1 MEYTVESRDCRL
13 HVYDTMGDGPIL
25 LIMHGVA
32 TDGSFFRKTAEILK
46 DSYRVISYDR
56 RGHSASIAGEDAS
69 YTAHQQALDAAAI
82 LNRAGAGSADVAAC
96 SAGGIVALELA
107 RTCPD
112 RVRRLFLH
120 ETPFAADEQIQAV
133 YDQTLLQLHEA
144 ADKGRIT
151 KAMVILIHAMGGR
164 DRKAEPVTLEQE
176 ARNLENYKIFLY
188 HEMDEFLRYGVDHE
202 KIELAMPCT
211 MASGSMDSEGLF
223 SKYVP
228 AAAGRLGA
236 SYLRVPGYHN
246 LAWDEPETFA
256 SCLCSAMKNMGAE
269 I

>member
-112 RVRRLFLH
+112 RVRRLFPCSSRRRMSCIR
-120 ETPFAADEQIQAV
+120 TPRSV
-133 YDQTLLQLHEA
+133 SPSQTTWIWM
-144 ADKGRIT
+144 RTRRRSTMCIT
-151 KAMVILIHAMGGR
+151 
-164 DRKAEPVTLEQE
+164 T
-176 ARNLENYKIFLY
+176 
-188 HEMDEFLRYGVDHE
+188 
-202 KIELAMPCT
+202 
-211 MASGSMDSEGLF
+211 
-223 SKYVP
+223 
-228 AAAGRLGA
+228 
-236 SYLRVPGYHN
+236 
-246 LAWDEPETFA
+246 
-256 SCLCSAMKNMGAE
+256 
-269 I
+269 